1 MHHYLSLN
9 LSKKYCVV
17 CCMHQPRFYWAWIAT
32 PPGSLSHESE
42 SANVQVLKW
51 QYIQDW
57 FSAEKA
63 SLYLINTPTR
73 IYLIQQHKR
82 SFNVKWN
89 NFIAFWLVHLQWGH
103 RWCGLSSA
111 LLVVLCCTGNTLTQ
125 ESPGFF
131 LILASPRATLN
142 SVCILLFSLLGHQC
156 GLPTPHNPGQPN
168 LLNHTLNMYN
178 SRRSSANTQLY

>member
-1 MHHYLSLN
+1 MLYASATFLLSMDSN
-9 LSKKYCVV
+9 ASRVAFT
-17 CCMHQPRFYWAWIAT
+17 REWISQCSGFKVT
-32 PPGSLSHESE
+32 IHTGL
-42 SANVQVLKW
+42 VL
-51 QYIQDW
+51 
-57 FSAEKA
+57 AEKA

-103 RWCGLSSA
+103 RCCGLSSA

-178 SRRSSANTQLY
+178 SRKSSANTQLY